1 MSAKKIIGITAAA
14 TAVIVSAG
22 ALVSILVLDQDEG
35 LQSLV
40 KTVSTE
46 LTKDDTPYEPSGQII
61 GYRDELQLTDLGK
74 QILFESK
81 PEILSNPDFDEAC
94 SGVKV
99 EPGVGVLGCYYSGR
113 DKIYI
118 YDVTDDRLVDIER
131 VVLAHELLHAV
142 WERMSADEQDSIN
155 QELLRVFSGLPDG
168 NPVVVRLE
176 PYIKSAPD
184 TLTTELHSI
193 MGTEAVDIS
202 SDLETHYAQYFKDRK
217 QLAADANN
225 AYQVIDD
232 TRNELLKKA
241 KALLEGGEELDFM
254 RSRLAQREVNVESL
268 INEFNR
274 KADNLEFATE
284 EEYDKA
290 RESINLERSSLAE
303 DYEAFNR
310 SVEKYNDDVARLEA
324 LNRALKELNEGVNI
338 PTLHEVTK

>member
-14 TAVIVSAG
+14 TAAVVSAG
-22 ALVSILVLDQDEG
+22 VLVSVLVLEPDEG
-35 LQSLV
+35 LQSLI

-46 LTKDDTPYEPSGQII
+46 LTKDDTPYEPSEQIVE
-61 GYRDELQLTDLGK
+61 YRDGLQLTDLGE
-74 QILFESK
+74 QILLESR
-81 PEILSNPDFDEAC
+81 PEILANPDFDEAC
-94 SGVKV
+94 SGVNV
-99 EPGVGVLGCYYSGR
+99 EAGVGVLGCYYSGR

-176 PYIKSAPD
+176 PYIESAPD

-202 SDLETHYAQYFKDRK
+202 SDLETHYAQYFTDRK
-217 QLAADANN
+217 QLATDANN
-225 AYQVIDD
+225 AYQIIDD
-232 TRNELLKKA
+232 TRNELLSKA
-241 KALLEGGEELDFM
+241 KALLEGSEELDFT
-254 RSRLAQREVNVESL
+254 RSRLAQREVNVEAL

-274 KADNLEFATE
+274 KAENSGFATKE
-284 EEYDKA
+284 DYDKA

-324 LNRALKELNEGVNI
+324 LNRALEELNEGVNI
-338 PTLHEVTK
+338 PTRQEASQ